1 MYFFRRN
8 GDLMET
14 RAGYLIVGIFV
25 LLSLFG
31 ILGFF
36 LWLSKSDLDYNVDTY
51 SIYFKG
57 SVTGLTIGGP
67 VNYLGVPVGTVKDI
81 QLDTQHPDTV
91 HLTVSIKESIMIKE
105 DAYASL
111 ELQGLTGYK
120 LVQIY
125 GGSKNS
131 PRLKIK
137 KGQKYPVIASRY
149 SGVEELMTT
158 LPRMINKFTNL
169 IDRFNATF
177 NEQNRDRFSN
187 TLKNV
192 EILSER
198 LAETSVPLKELVENT
213 NTAVKTFDKELKS
226 VSLHTQNTFREIDAV
241 TKNIGTFLENNKVAL
256 DTMTQSSS
264 YELAQTLHDTREMVN
279 SATRLF
285 DKLDNNPRSLLFN
298 SPRKGVPI
306 PQ

>member
-1 MYFFRRN
+1 
-8 GDLMET
+8 MET

-25 LLSLFG
+25 ILSLFG

-36 LWLSKSDLDYNVDTY
+36 LWLAKSDLDYNVETY

-57 SVTGLTIGGP
+57 SVTGLTVGGP

-91 HLTVSIKESIMIKE
+91 HLTVTIKESILIKE

-131 PRLKIK
+131 PPLKRK
-137 KGQKYPVIASRY
+137 KGQRYPVIASRY

-192 EILSER
+192 EILSGR
-198 LAETSVPLKELVENT
+198 LAETSEPLKELVENT
-213 NTAVKTFDKELKS
+213 NKAVKTFDKELQS
-226 VSLHTQNTFREIDAV
+226 VSLCTQNTFKEIDTV
-241 TKNIGTFLENNKVAL
+241 TKNINTYLENNKVAL
-256 DTMTQSSS
+256 DTMTQASS
-264 YELAQTLHDTREMVN
+264 YELVQTLHDTREMVN
-279 SATRLF
+279 AATRLF
-285 DKLDNNPRSLLFN
+285 EKLDNNPRSLLFN
-298 SPRKGVPI
+298 SPRKGVAV

>member
-1 MYFFRRN
+1 MQFFRRN

-14 RAGYLIVGIFV
+14 RASYLIVGIFV
-25 LLSLFG
+25 LLSFFG

-36 LWLSKSDLDYNVDTY
+36 LWLAKSDLEYKVNLY

-57 SVTGLTIGGP
+57 SVTGLTVGGP

-81 QLDTQHPDTV
+81 QLDTENPDCV
-91 HLTVSIKESIMIKE
+91 RLTVAIKDSILIKE

-125 GGSKNS
+125 GGSKDS
-131 PRLKIK
+131 PLLKRK
-137 KGQKYPVIASRY
+137 DDQRYPVIASRY

-177 NEQNRDRFSN
+177 NEQNRDRLSN

-192 EILSER
+192 EILSKR
-198 LAETSVPLKELVENT
+198 LEEASGPLKELIQNT
-213 NTAVKTFDKELKS
+213 NTAVKTFDHELKG
-226 VSLHTQNTFREIDAV
+226 VSMCAKNTFGEIDAV
-241 TKNIGTFLENNKVAL
+241 TKHLNTFLEENKVAL
-256 DTMTQSSS
+256 DTMTQVSS
-264 YELAQTLHDTREMVN
+264 YELVQTLHDTREMVN
-279 SATRLF
+279 SASRLF
-285 DKLDNNPRSLLFN
+285 EKLDNNPRSLIFN
-298 SPRKGVPI
+298 SPRKGIAVP
-306 PQ
+306 Q